1 MSCRF
6 CSSSARACSNSGEE
20 ALRAVDRI
28 RRYEVY
34 NGRVA
39 SNVASTS
46 LYDFSQNRL
55 LKLGRG
61 LYSFTCRKGS
71 SALISR
77 IVVEAQEFRRS

>member
-1 MSCRF
+1 MRSCRF

-28 RRYEVY
+28 RRYELY

-46 LYDFSQNRL
+46 LYGVSYNTVV
-55 LKLGRG
+55 KKGSG
-61 LYSFTCRKGS
+61 MYSFTCRKGS
-71 SALISR
+71 SALISK
-77 IVVEAQEFRRS
+77 S